1 MKGHSY
7 KCNPLSRR
15 DMLRLTAN
23 GFGSVALMG
32 LMHHTAYGHNPSASS
47 LSASSAITDKAPHFA
62 PKAKSIIF
70 IFLAGGVSHVD
81 TFDPK
86 PRLSKEHGEDPN
98 TKFKLDA
105 TQFEENGTIMQSP
118 WAFKQYGESGMW
130 VSDLFPHIA
139 TCVDD
144 IALVRSMVA
153 DFPEHANANFIVHT
167 GMSDRGSPS
176 MGAWINYGL
185 GSVNDNLPGFVV
197 IHGGTMPLGG
207 IDIFKSGYLPV
218 SYQASLLKAH
228 GDPVANIRPR
238 EEHQVLQDTKLNFL
252 KKADQRLL
260 DHMGPV
266 DELES
271 AIRNYELAYRMQASV
286 PELSD
291 ISGESEATK
300 KMYGFDSED
309 ENTRNYAAQCLLA
322 RRLVER
328 GVRFIELTD
337 PFPGNSNPWDQHGDL
352 KTHHARNAHAID
364 QPVSG
369 LLKDL
374 RARGLLEETLVVFA
388 TEFGRTF
395 FAQGTSGRDHNPSAF
410 SIWFAGAGIK
420 AGTVYG
426 QTDDYGYRVVE
437 NKTTIP
443 DLHATMLHLLG
454 IDHKQLTYPF
464 KGRNV
469 RLTDVHGELIE
480 GILA

>member
-1 MKGHSY
+1 MKAPSHFRGFM
-7 KCNPLSRR
+7 SRR
-15 DMLRLTAN
+15 KMLRLSAN

-32 LMHHTAYGHNPSASS
+32 LMSS
-47 LSASSAITDKAPHFA
+47 TNGVIHKQPHFA
-62 PKAKSIIF
+62 PKARNIIF
-70 IFLAGGVSHVD
+70 IFLSGGMSHID

-86 PRLSKEHGEDPN
+86 PRLIKEHGEDPN

-105 TQFEENGTIMQSP
+105 TQFNENGTIMQSP

-153 DFPEHANANFIVHT
+153 DFPEHANANFIMHT
-167 GMSDRGSPS
+167 GMSQRGSPS
-176 MGAWINYGL
+176 MGAWVNYGL
-185 GSVNDNLPGFVV
+185 GSENENLPGFVV

-207 IDIFKSGYLPV
+207 IDVFKSGYLPV
-218 SYQASLLKAH
+218 SYQASLLKAQ
-228 GDPVANIRPR
+228 DEPVPNIRPR
-238 EEHQVLQDTKLNFL
+238 EIAKELQDAKLQYL
-252 KKADQRLL
+252 KKIDQRLL
-260 DHMGPV
+260 EHMGEV

-271 AIRNYELAYRMQASV
+271 AIHNYELAYRMQASV

-291 ISGESEATK
+291 ISGESKATK
-300 KMYGFDSED
+300 KLYGFESED
-309 ENTRNYAAQCLLA
+309 ENTRNFAAQCLLA

-337 PFPGNSNPWDQHGDL
+337 PFPGNPNPWDQHGDL
-352 KTHHARNAHAID
+352 EKQHAINAHAID
-364 QPVSG
+364 QPVAG
-369 LLKDL
+369 LLKDMK
-374 RARGLLEETLVVFA
+374 ARGLLEETLVIFA

-395 FAQGTSGRDHNPSAF
+395 FAQGTTGRDHNPSAF

-420 AGTVYG
+420 PGTAYG
-426 QTDDYGYRVVE
+426 QTDEYGYRVIE

-454 IDHKQLTYPF
+454 IDHQRLTYRF
-464 KGRNV
+464 KGRDV
-469 RLTDVHGELIE
+469 RLTDVHGELIK